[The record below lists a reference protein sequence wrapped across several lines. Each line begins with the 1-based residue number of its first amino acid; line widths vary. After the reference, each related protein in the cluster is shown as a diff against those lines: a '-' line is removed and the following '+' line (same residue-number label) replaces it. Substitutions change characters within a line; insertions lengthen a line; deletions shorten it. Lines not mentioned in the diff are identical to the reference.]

1 MDKEGRQELI
11 IKICCVVAAFV
22 LWLFITSTENPV
34 TAYKIKNIPV
44 QILNTDSLTRS
55 NLVLVPGQE
64 LFIDLSIK
72 GANTSMLLDKK
83 VEDFTVVAD
92 LGAYALKTGQ
102 QKIPIEIKKSPD
114 NINVLNNDSL
124 FITINLDELIETKLP
139 ISLDISGKPKEG
151 FYASEA
157 KLSEKFATVV
167 GGSKFVNLVKKVLI
181 EEDIEG
187 LESDITKA
195 YKLIPVDAA
204 GKEVKE
210 VTIKPPKVDVNIPV
224 RKTKSVG
231 VTAKTT
237 GEINTNFKLGS
248 IKVAPERFDITGS
261 AAELNKLE
269 SLNTEAIDLSK
280 ITNSTT
286 TMEVKVIIPDGLSLV
301 SGDAQAVVKVVIN
314 LNKVVKKEL
323 SVDIK
328 YINLDPKYEVKLASN
343 KDKIVISGT
352 EASIN
357 ALVLTKITATL
368 DLATLVEGEHTLL
381 VKLNIPEGINLLS
394 QVPDKVLVTITK
406 KQTEVIIPDD
416 NKVE

>member
-55 NLVLVPGQE
+55 NLVLVPGQD

-114 NINVLNNDSL
+114 NINVLNDDSL
-124 FITINLDELIETKLP
+124 FITINLDELVETKLP

-167 GGSKFVNLVKKVLI
+167 GGSKFVSLVKKVLI

-210 VTIKPPKVDVNIPV
+210 VTVKPPKVDVNIPV

-231 VTAKTT
+231 VTVKTT
-237 GEINTNFKLGS
+237 GEISPNFTLGS

-269 SLNTEAIDLSK
+269 NLNTETIELSK

-286 TMEVKVIIPDGLSLV
+286 IEANVIIPDGLSLV
-301 SGDAQAVVKVVIN
+301 SGDAQAIVKVVIN

-323 SVDIK
+323 SLDIK
-328 YINLDPKYEVKLASN
+328 YINLGPDYEAKLASN
-343 KDKIVISGT
+343 KDKIVISGP

-368 DLATLVEGEHTLL
+368 DLDKLVEGEHTLL
-381 VKLNIPEGINLLS
+381 VKLDIPDGINLLS
-394 QVPDKVLVTITK
+394 QVPDKILVTITK